1 MFFRNSLV
9 QPRPVP
15 PRANVLRTLRS
26 DLHSVQT
33 QVICV
38 SKWHIGGCAGG
49 LQRLERPDLGVIR
62 GQHWYPLHTANRL
75 PPHRCVQSIKNR
87 PRRCR
92 LFCFFVRAH
101 VYCVQNASVAPP
113 RSLRDLPLT
122 DPCSCTC
129 LPACPALLWSSKRLG
144 TEHQPM

>member
-1 MFFRNSLV
+1 MLFFRNSLV

-75 PPHRCVQSIKNR
+75 PHIGASRVLRTDLGGAVSFVFLCVRMSIVFLHLCRTPPVTHGFASNR
-87 PRRCR
+87 PTP
-92 LFCFFVRAH
+92 LH
-101 VYCVQNASVAPP
+101 LPP
-113 RSLRDLPLT
+113 RL
-122 DPCSCTC
+122 
-129 LPACPALLWSSKRLG
+129 SSSPVVLKTFG
-144 TEHQPM
+144 Y